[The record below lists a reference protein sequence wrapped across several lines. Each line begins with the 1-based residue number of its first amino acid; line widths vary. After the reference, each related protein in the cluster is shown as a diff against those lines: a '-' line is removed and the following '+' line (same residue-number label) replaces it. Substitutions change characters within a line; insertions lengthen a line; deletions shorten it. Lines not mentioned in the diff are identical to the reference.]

1 MTEFADSE
9 WVDRLASDDA
19 VVREEAASLLHLRL
33 ARYLHTQ
40 LVKRGVSEDCV
51 ADVVQESVLRVLD
64 RLHTF
69 RGDSRF
75 ISWATAVGVRT
86 GMELIRR
93 QYWKTQSLGDLVKND
108 DVDLTQAW
116 ETGATAS
123 GTEDHREE
131 ILGVLSDLIRDALTD
146 RQRLVLLAEIK
157 GMPLSEIARELGS
170 TRGAIYKVGHDA
182 RKRLKAELERR
193 GIDASLFYSSIN
205 SG

>member
-1 MTEFADSE
+1 
-9 WVDRLASDDA
+9 
-19 VVREEAASLLHLRL
+19 
-33 ARYLHTQ
+33 

-157 GMPLSEIARELGS
+157 GMPSSEIARELGS

>member
-1 MTEFADSE
+1 MKEFADAE
-9 WVDRLASDDA
+9 WVDRLASEDA
-19 VVREEAASLLHLRL
+19 VVREEAAELLHLRL
-33 ARYLHTQ
+33 ARYLHAQ
-40 LVKRGVSEDCV
+40 LVNRGVSEDCV

-75 ISWATAVGVRT
+75 ISWATAIGVRT

-116 ETGATAS
+116 ETGDTATS
-123 GTEDHREE
+123 THGEREE
-131 ILGVLSDLIRDALTD
+131 ILGVLSALIRETLSN

-157 GMPLSEIARELGS
+157 GMPSSEIASELGS

-193 GIDASLFYSSIN
+193 GIDASLFYSTIN

>member
-9 WVDRLASDDA
+9 WVDRLASEDA

-123 GTEDHREE
+123 GTEGHREE
-131 ILGVLSDLIRDALTD
+131 ILAVLSDLIQDALTD

-157 GMPLSEIARELGS
+157 GMPSSEIARELGS

>member
-64 RLHTF
+64 RFHTF

-157 GMPLSEIARELGS
+157 GMPSSEIARELGS

>member
-9 WVDRLASDDA
+9 WIDRLASEDA
-19 VVREEAASLLHLRL
+19 GVREDAASLLHLRL
-33 ARYLHTQ
+33 DRYLRPQ

-51 ADVVQESVLRVLD
+51 ADVIQESVLRVLD
-64 RLHTF
+64 RLQTF

-93 QYWKTQSLGDLVKND
+93 EYWKMLSLGDLVKND
-108 DVDLTQAW
+108 DADLTQAW
-116 ETGATAS
+116 GTDAPVT

-131 ILGVLSDLIRDALTD
+131 ILGVLSDLIQNELTD

-157 GMPLSEIARELGS
+157 GMPSSEIARELGS
-170 TRGAIYKVGHDA
+170 TRGAIYKVAHDA
-182 RKRLKAELERR
+182 RKRLKTELNRR
-193 GIDASLFYSSIN
+193 GIDNSLFYNSIN

>member
-157 GMPLSEIARELGS
+157 GMPSSEIARELGS